1 MKRNL
6 TKSLS
11 KGKVADNKRA
21 KFDYSIIETL
31 EAGIVLLGS
40 EVKSLRNGRAS
51 IAESYAT
58 EEIGKIVLV
67 NSNIPVYNSA
77 ALGQNHEP
85 KRIRQLLVHK
95 KQRNKILG
103 QINKNGYT
111 LVPLSLYFNDR
122 GLAKLTLGIA
132 EGKKKIDKREIV
144 KKRDWDREKRRL
156 LKNFN

>member
-51 IAESYAT
+51 IAEL
-58 EEIGKIVLV
+58 IKMDI
-67 NSNIPVYNSA
+67 
-77 ALGQNHEP
+77 H
-85 KRIRQLLVHK
+85 
-95 KQRNKILG
+95 
-103 QINKNGYT
+103 
-111 LVPLSLYFNDR
+111 
-122 GLAKLTLGIA
+122 
-132 EGKKKIDKREIV
+132 
-144 KKRDWDREKRRL
+144 
-156 LKNFN
+156 